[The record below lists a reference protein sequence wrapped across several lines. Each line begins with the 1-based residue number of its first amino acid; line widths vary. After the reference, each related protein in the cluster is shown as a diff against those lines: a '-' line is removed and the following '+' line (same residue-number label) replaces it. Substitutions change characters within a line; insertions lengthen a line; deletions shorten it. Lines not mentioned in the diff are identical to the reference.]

1 MEYLDRIWRYKALIV
16 AAIFF
21 ALGVGVLAYTLLS
34 WFAPSLPQTPV
45 ETVVAEVGF
54 DEPFDAE
61 IAADLPGEQIAA
73 MEDPNVIA
81 YVSGAVRFPDVY
93 LLPRGARVKDLVLA
107 AGGLSDDAD
116 IERVNLAAL
125 VTDGEHVSIPW
136 IGMELTAPTA
146 VQVAPNAE
154 SGGLLDLNRATIAE
168 LDALP
173 GIGMT
178 LAERIVSSR
187 ESEGRFQSV
196 DDLSRI
202 EGLGP
207 SVLAKIAP
215 LVTIGQ

>member
-1 MEYLDRIWRYKALIV
+1 MEYLNRILRYKALIV

-34 WFAPSLPQTPV
+34 WFAPPLSHTPM
-45 ETVVAEVGF
+45 ETVATDASF

-61 IAADLPGEQIAA
+61 IAADLPEARIASV
-73 MEDPNVIA
+73 EDPNVIA

-93 LLPRGARVKDLVLA
+93 LLPGGARVKDLVLA

-116 IERVNLAAL
+116 IERINLAAL

-136 IGMELTAPTA
+136 IGMESVEPTV
-146 VQVAPNAE
+146 VQAAPNAE
-154 SGGLLDLNRATIAE
+154 SGGLVDLNRATIAE

-178 LAERIVSSR
+178 LAGRIVASR
-187 ESEGRFQSV
+187 ENEGPFQSV
-196 DDLSRI
+196 NDLSRV

-215 LVTIGQ
+215 LVTVGQ